1 MIVVTSDTVLIVCG
15 RHYTRQ
21 ATAGCSKIEDM
32 RKGDMILTSALS
44 VQDTCTTPTGH
55 NLVNSASKFVNLLRS
70 SKKLK
75 YFNVNLTGSVESTL
89 LRGIRAATARRTEA
103 LAWLEC
109 VRVLREM
116 MTERST
122 GVSIDDEDFLLDES
136 IRLA

>member
-1 MIVVTSDTVLIVCG
+1 VVDAKLN
-15 RHYTRQ
+15 RQ
-21 ATAGCSKIEDM
+21 LNAGCSKIE
-32 RKGDMILTSALS
+32 DMILTSALS
-44 VQDTCTTPTGH
+44 VQDKCTTPTGH

-75 YFNVNLTGSVESTL
+75 YCNVNLTGSVLSTL

-116 MTERST
+116 MTERRT
-122 GVSIDDEDFLLDES
+122 GVSMDDEESLLEDS
-136 IRLA
+136 SRLA